1 MINFEEKLEKLML
14 VSKEI
19 MDNVKK
25 NEELLPHYNEQ
36 LDKLPLYAGISDAK
50 MNKVTYKLYSKWK
63 EN

>member
-1 MINFEEKLEKLML
+1 ML

-36 LDKLPLYAGISDAK
+36 LDKLPLYAGISEAK
-50 MNKVTYKLYSKWK
+50 MNKVTYKIIF
-63 EN
+63 

>member
-1 MINFEEKLEKLML
+1 ML

-36 LDKLPLYAGISDAK
+36 LDKLPLYAGISEAK
-50 MNKVTYKLYSKWK
+50 MNKVTYKLYSKWERK
-63 EN
+63 LN

>member
-1 MINFEEKLEKLML
+1 MINFLKKNVRKLML

-36 LDKLPLYAGISDAK
+36 LDKLPLYAGISEAK
-50 MNKVTYKLYSKWK
+50 N
-63 EN
+63 E